1 MFQNKRFRRSG
12 KKEKIMKKFYGLI
25 SLWLIVVAL
34 LAINTNATYAQNDTE
49 KPIVLKV
56 HPYLVIKRE
65 FPNIDIVP
73 GESEAQ
79 KKQKQEVAAE
89 SSRSITSRERSES
102 VASSE
107 STDLDSLRALYKE
120 AAAKY
125 GIDWKLIEAVHQVET
140 GKSGSGCV
148 RNPSGATG
156 PMQFLPS
163 TFRAYSDGGDIC
175 SLRDAV
181 FAGANLLA
189 SGGADS
195 GDIDS
200 ALFNYNHS
208 MSYVNLVKSIMNSI

>member
-1 MFQNKRFRRSG
+1 
-12 KKEKIMKKFYGLI
+12 MKKIYGLI
-25 SLWLIVVAL
+25 SLWLILVAA
-34 LAINTNATYAQNDTE
+34 LAMSTGVTEAQSDSS
-49 KPIVLKV
+49 KSIVLTV
-56 HPYLVIKRE
+56 HPYLVIKRD
-65 FPNIDIVP
+65 FPEINIVP
-73 GESEAQ
+73 GESESQIRQ
-79 KKQKQEVAAE
+79 KEQ
-89 SSRSITSRERSES
+89 
-102 VASSE
+102 VASSSRNVTARE
-107 STDLDSLRALYKE
+107 RVETPATENTDLASLRALYQE
-120 AAAKY
+120 AAARY

-175 SLRDAV
+175 NLRDAV

-189 SGGADS
+189 NGGADR

>member
-1 MFQNKRFRRSG
+1 
-12 KKEKIMKKFYGLI
+12 MKNIYGLI
-25 SLWLIVVAL
+25 SLWLILIATLAL
-34 LAINTNATYAQNDTE
+34 TAGVGHAQNELD
-49 KPIVLKV
+49 KPIKLTVY
-56 HPYLVIKRE
+56 PYLIIKRDLPKIE
-65 FPNIDIVP
+65 IVP
-73 GESEAQ
+73 GLSESA
-79 KKQKQEVAAE
+79 KRDNAASSS
-89 SSRSITSRERSES
+89 SSRDVVVRER
-102 VASSE
+102 VSSAPE
-107 STDLDSLRALYKE
+107 AIDLESLRALYKE
-120 AAAKY
+120 AADRY

-175 SLRDAV
+175 NLRDAV

-189 SGGADS
+189 NGGADR

-208 MSYVNLVKSIMNSI
+208 TSYVNLVKSIMNSI